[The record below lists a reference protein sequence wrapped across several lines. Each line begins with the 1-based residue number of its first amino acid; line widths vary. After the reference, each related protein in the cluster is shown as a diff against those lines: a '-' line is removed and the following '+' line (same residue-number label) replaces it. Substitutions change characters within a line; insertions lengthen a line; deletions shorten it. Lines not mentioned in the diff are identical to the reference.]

1 MKNHIVRLKAVLDQP
16 DLSSAL
22 SAPLIEAMSLVWPEI
37 QTAQR
42 AGDFVLAEK
51 LAREALEGA
60 TPQTIAIFESRVAAI
75 NGELQ

>member
-1 MKNHIVRLKAVLDQP
+1 MKHLKQYKAMLDAP

-22 SAPLIEAMSLVWPEI
+22 SAPLIAAMSLVWPAI
-37 QTAQR
+37 RTAQR

-75 NGELQ
+75 NGDLQ